1 MSEQINKNRIAKNT
15 LLLYLRMGLVMVVSL
30 YTSRVLLQA
39 LGIIDYG
46 IYNVVGGVV
55 VMFSVFNNILTV
67 AIRRFLSVELSKND
81 DSNVEVI
88 FKSSVRAVQM
98 LALVLVVV
106 LETVGLWF
114 VNYKLNIP
122 LDRLSAANWVFQ
134 FSILTFVLN
143 LMALPYNSA
152 IVAFERMAVY
162 AYYGIIEVIL
172 KLLVTCAI
180 LCDTT
185 VDRLILYAL
194 LYCLTSNIIRYL
206 NVRYCKRNIIRF
218 TSDVKATKRDM
229 LAIFSFSA
237 WAVAG
242 SIVGMLATQGINIM
256 INLFWGVA
264 INAAMGISQQVTGAV
279 SQFGGNFQTAF
290 NPQLTMSYA
299 AEKMSQRTQEF
310 TISITKLTVLLVLML
325 VIPITTQIDN
335 ILALWLTEVPQYAA
349 PICVISI
356 IFIAIDLISAPL
368 YILVYADGNVKLYS
382 IVLSIIQIAYI
393 IAFYIA
399 CQLGA
404 NPVQAMSMYVISGI
418 LLHIARMLMLK
429 RISRFNV
436 SDYLKRTHLTL
447 VGPLVLSFFAV
458 IAIDRYIKLEGF
470 TILVVK
476 TTLLETTLLI
486 SIFFFYFNKYERQKI
501 VQMVRAK
508 INK

>member
-1 MSEQINKNRIAKNT
+1 
-15 LLLYLRMGLVMVVSL
+15 
-30 YTSRVLLQA
+30 
-39 LGIIDYG
+39 
-46 IYNVVGGVV
+46 
-55 VMFSVFNNILTV
+55 
-67 AIRRFLSVELSKND
+67 
-81 DSNVEVI
+81 
-88 FKSSVRAVQM
+88 
-98 LALVLVVV
+98 
-106 LETVGLWF
+106 
-114 VNYKLNIP
+114 
-122 LDRLSAANWVFQ
+122 
-134 FSILTFVLN
+134 
-143 LMALPYNSA
+143 
-152 IVAFERMAVY
+152 
-162 AYYGIIEVIL
+162 
-172 KLLVTCAI
+172 
-180 LCDTT
+180 
-185 VDRLILYAL
+185 
-194 LYCLTSNIIRYL
+194 
-206 NVRYCKRNIIRF
+206 
-218 TSDVKATKRDM
+218 
-229 LAIFSFSA
+229 
-237 WAVAG
+237 
-242 SIVGMLATQGINIM
+242 MLATQGINIM

-264 INAAMGISQQVTGAV
+264 LNAAMGISQQVTGAV

-356 IFIAIDLISAPL
+356 IFVAIDLISAPL

-429 RISRFNV
+429 RISGFNV

-470 TILVVK
+470 TLLVVK
-476 TTLLETTLLI
+476 TTLLETTLLL
-486 SIFFFYFNKYERQKI
+486 SIVFFYFNKYERQKI